1 MVDRAMGFL
10 VESKTNNVA
19 AFGLLRLVFQNS
31 ISLKNIDRDVLR
43 EFEQVYYQTILNFF
57 KSIPGIKPQVID
69 SLAPTLFTFTS
80 PMLKTFKE
88 GGAVLHS

>member
-1 MVDRAMGFL
+1 MVDQAMGFL
-10 VESKTNNVA
+10 VESKTNNIA

-57 KSIPGIKPQVID
+57 KSIAGIKP
-69 SLAPTLFTFTS
+69 
-80 PMLKTFKE
+80 
-88 GGAVLHS
+88 